1 MQTSASAGL
10 PRYGFADELA
20 SSVIH
25 GIGVVLS
32 IAGLAVLV
40 TLAALHADARAVV
53 SCAVFGSTLVMLYT
67 ASTLYHA
74 IPVPSVRPLL
84 RRLDHIA
91 IFVLIAGTYTPFTL
105 LALPG
110 AWGWSLFATIWVLAL
125 AGSVLEL
132 GFPHAP
138 RKLVATL
145 YVAMGWVGLV
155 AIEPLYHHLQP
166 GGLALLLAGGVAYTL
181 GVPFY
186 LMRRLPYHHSIWHAF
201 VLAGSVLHYLAVLLY
216 VLPGAAAS

>member
-1 MQTSASAGL
+1 MERSAGADL
-10 PRYGFADELA
+10 PRYGFGDELA

-40 TLAALHADARAVV
+40 TFAGLYADTRAVV
-53 SCAVFGSTLVMLYT
+53 SCAVFGSTLVVLYT
-67 ASTLYHA
+67 TSTLYHA
-74 IPVPSVRPLL
+74 IPFARVRPIL

-110 AWGWSLFATIWVLAL
+110 AWGWSLFATIWTLAL

-132 GFPHAP
+132 GFPQAP
-138 RKLVATL
+138 RRLVAL
-145 YVAMGWVGLV
+145 FYVAMGWVGMV

-186 LMRRLPYHHSIWHAF
+186 LMRRMPFHHTVWHVF
-201 VLAGSVLHYLAVLLY
+201 VLAGSILHYLAVLLY
-216 VLPGAAAS
+216 VLPGAR